1 MPAVSYNQ
9 KVVIITDATTPFGQ
23 ECAAMF
29 AARGANLVLNF
40 PPSSLPASPASP
52 LQSPRDRDNRSM
64 IETHQELKESQR
76 IVAAAVGKYGTVHI
90 LINNASFRSP
100 GPAYDLQS
108 STAWESMRRVV
119 IDGAFKC
126 AKAVWPH
133 FRKNGYGRISFID
146 SEPIGCGV
154 AELASRFALFGLAET
169 LVREGVKY
177 NIRVNVI
184 APQCKEYLSCI
195 DHVCQHLSSSLNPA
209 VQGITSL
216 AVALSHESNK
226 DEAGSLFAVGDD
238 HITKFQWERSKGVFL
253 NPDINFTSAAL
264 AIKWGEIYDF
274 SEKTY
279 STSAMDFGSLLPQ
292 MQELPGNAELPA
304 SDFSGRVVLVTGGG
318 SGLGRA
324 YSIAFAKLRASV
336 VVNDLADPQAVVD
349 EIRSDGGIAAPV
361 ISSVEEGDCIV
372 QKALEL
378 YGHID
383 ILVNNA
389 GFVCDK
395 SFVNMDENIWNSV
408 MDVHLNGTYQ
418 MTKAA
423 WPHFVRQRHG
433 CIINTTS
440 TSGIYGNFGQA
451 NYSAAK
457 LGILG
462 VSEATAREGQKY
474 NIRVNT
480 IAPVA
485 STRSLAMALTDTDKN
500 NLTVFL
506 PEYVA
511 PVVVLLSSDTLN
523 GKINETTGG
532 LFEVGCGWHAN
543 TRLRPVS
550 ELKFSST
557 AELSPDALSMPWL
570 ENTELQKAN
579 GSAKSPINTNK
590 DVLEAIAALKRV
602 DVEHNEYKFTER
614 DVALYNLSVG
624 AKRLELCF
632 LWEESTSFQPIPT
645 FGVIPFFSME
655 TIYYHGQF
663 LPRFMPTQSLL
674 GEVYLE
680 ILQDTIP
687 SSGHLQTRRRLVEV
701 LDKKSAAVAITG
713 YTTVDATTGIPLF
726 YNELSFFMRGAGGFG
741 GVRDRPHQTPSSR
754 TYIMPTRQPDAVDEF
769 RTSEEQAALYRLTG
783 DRMAMHI
790 DPEFSKKGG
799 FPLPILHGMCFMGIA
814 GKHLFQRYGSYRSIK
829 VKLVGTVVPGQTLR
843 TEMWESENE
852 KELVVFQMRVVETG
866 KLCIAGG
873 GIWLRNPLGHLKTSM
888 L

>member
-9 KVVIITDATTPFGQ
+9 KVVIITDATTPFAQ

-40 PPSSLPASPASP
+40 PPSSLSARPTSP
-52 LQSPRDRDNRSM
+52 LQSPRYRDDRSV
-64 IETHQELKESQR
+64 IETHQELKEAQQ
-76 IVAAAVGKYGTVHI
+76 IIAAAVGKYGTVHI

-100 GPAYDLQS
+100 GPTYDLQS
-108 STAWESMRRVV
+108 CTAWDTMRRVV
-119 IDGAFKC
+119 IDGAF
-126 AKAVWPH
+126 KAVWPH

-146 SEPIGCGV
+146 SEPTGCGV
-154 AELASRFALFGLAET
+154 AELAGRFALFGFAET
-169 LVREGVKY
+169 LAREGVKY

-184 APQCKEYLSCI
+184 APQSLCY
-195 DHVCQHLSSSLNPA
+195 VTGQHLSSSLNPA
-209 VQGITSL
+209 VQGVTSL
-216 AVALSHESNK
+216 AGALSHESNK

-264 AIKWGEIYDF
+264 AMKWGEIYDF

-279 STSAMDFGSLLPQ
+279 SNSAMDFGSLLPK
-292 MQELPGNAELPA
+292 MQELPGNAKLPV

-324 YSIAFAKLRASV
+324 YSIAFAKLGALV
-336 VVNDLADPQAVVD
+336 VVNDVADPQAVVD
-349 EIRSDGGIAAPV
+349 EISRDGGIAAPV
-361 ISSVEEGDCIV
+361 LSSVEEGDYIV

-389 GFVCDK
+389 GFVRDK
-395 SFVNMDENIWNSV
+395 SFANMDENIWNSII
-408 MDVHLNGTYQ
+408 DVHLNGTYQ

-462 VSEATAREGQKY
+462 VSEATAREGRKY

-500 NLTVFL
+500 NLAVFL

-523 GKINETTGG
+523 GKINDTAGG

-557 AELSPDALSMPWL
+557 AELSPDALSEPWL
-570 ENTELQKAN
+570 ENTEPQKAN
-579 GSAKSPINTNK
+579 RSTISPINTNK
-590 DVLEAIAALKRV
+590 DVLEVIAALKRV
-602 DVEHNEYKFTER
+602 DVEHSEYKFTER

-624 AKRLELCF
+624 AKRLELSF
-632 LWEESTSFQPIPT
+632 LWEESASFQAIPT

-655 TIYYHGQF
+655 TIYYHGQI

-687 SSGHLQTRRRLVEV
+687 RSGHLQTRRRLVEV
-701 LDKKSAAVAITG
+701 LDKNSAAVAITG
-713 YTTVDATTGIPLF
+713 YTTVDAATGIPLF

-741 GVRDRPHQTPSSR
+741 GVRDRPYQTPSSR
-754 TYIMPTRQPDAVDEF
+754 TYIMPNRQPDAVDEF

-852 KELVVFQMRVVETG
+852 KELVVFQMKVVETG

-873 GIWLRNPLGHLKTSM
+873 GIWLRNPLGHSKMSRL
-888 L
+888 